1 MRKSAGIGLL
11 ISPDDREELQALLA
25 QLNRR
30 GLRVSERNDAA
41 GKDDVVLAVLSEA
54 FYKDK
59 DLTDR
64 LLGLIGAGA
73 DKVLPL
79 QLDDAPIPEQLKNAL
94 YARNIIPAAGRDAS
108 LIAERIVSA
117 LPRKKSRLPLVLA
130 AAGLVLVALVGFL
143 IWRSAAD
150 GEKLPA
156 MAGEGPIVVPSA
168 LGITEEDLA
177 SIENVVI
184 VGEQIAFF
192 QNYEIKGFTTNSDIP
207 FIPDDAFQSWDHFAY
222 LDEWND
228 VHWYSKETGQELSS
242 ARWDDLRFIG
252 LMPNLRSLTMVL
264 VDTDESALPEL
275 RGAEK
280 LERVD
285 IESCGFESIDW
296 IAGSSAQEITIR
308 FTPVRDFGA
317 LTACGK
323 LKRFSV
329 DMYDQA
335 VETGFTDFSPPLL
348 ENLWLWHANSGGALD
363 LSSLRGCGEL
373 FDVTLGDLPL
383 KDLSCLEKAEKLSM
397 LRLSDMN
404 GLTSLKG
411 IEGLPV
417 SWLEITNCS
426 SLREIRAVG
435 ELKGLCSLY
444 IESCGKLR
452 DFSPAAGCSQLEQ
465 FHVWGMHGQ
474 VRDLSFLAG
483 LDHLQ
488 RLQLYD
494 VDLPNTNFLSGFSD
508 KRNFILEF
516 SGDIRDY
523 SGLRYVKDY
532 DYLHVNPHDGDLD
545 AVLPYLE
552 EATVR
557 HLHLHECRGVDLSRL
572 PEVTESLEIW
582 YGDLRDLS
590 AMPALKI
597 RDLELYDL
605 QYLSSLDGIQNLPL
619 FADGSRDT
627 ILRVTG
633 CPRLTDWSAIEGI
646 HLDGL
651 TLDHVYTLPD
661 LAGVDFNTL
670 KIEGAEELTDLGFL
684 NSKPDDWHYH
694 WICLIEQNDLDNLSA
709 LRRLKG
715 ERLTVDPALAEQAEE
730 LVEQGRVAEYS
741 IEYPDGSFRPFEGN
755 VTLLSLDELDTL
767 PASMLSRVG
776 RLCLVGDR
784 LVDLDEYDVGWRWED
799 GKDRPVITLFD
810 HSSGEESVLEY
821 GAGSLT
827 DLGLFAPLSGLNEL
841 RLFSQPIEDL
851 DGIQKLSELRSLC
864 LFDCP
869 EVKDVS
875 AAFACQQIRYL
886 CVDGCPITSIE
897 GVQNLSGLVDLNLN
911 GTQVKDLSPLSGCD
925 LSEAIEERGGLALYI
940 SEVPIEDYAPLADLR
955 ALSNLDIN
963 NVDAARCVPYLKDT
977 PILRF
982 SACGSFTEESASEDV
997 NALFADFVRAHPGLQ
1012 ELWIPWNR
1020 GIRDLS
1026 PLLELE
1032 ELRYV
1037 RVSTDMKA
1045 AIASLDG
1052 TDRHFDFEIEGQ

>member
-1 MRKSAGIGLL
+1 MRKHAGMDLL
-11 ISPDDREELQALLA
+11 ISPQDREALQPLLA
-25 QLNRR
+25 QLKER
-30 GLRVSERNDAA
+30 GLPVSEGTGAA
-41 GKDDVVLAVLSEA
+41 GKDDVVLAVLSKSFFE
-54 FYKDK
+54 DEE
-59 DLTDR
+59 LTKK
-64 LLGLIGAGA
+64 LLGLIGSGA
-73 DKVLPL
+73 NKVLPL
-79 QLDDAPIPEQLKNAL
+79 QLDDAPIPDRLKNAL

-130 AAGLVLVALVGFL
+130 AAGLALIALVGFL
-143 IWRSAAD
+143 IWRSAA

-156 MAGEGPIVVPSA
+156 MAGEGPVVIPAA

-192 QNYEIKGFTTNSDIP
+192 KNYEIKGFATNGDVIFMP
-207 FIPDDAFQSWDHFAY
+207 EDAFQSWDHFAY

-242 ARWDDLRFIG
+242 ERWDDLRFIG

-264 VDTDESALPEL
+264 VDTEESALPDL

-296 IAGSSAQEITIR
+296 IAGSSAQELTLR
-308 FTPVRDFGA
+308 FTPVHAFGA
-317 LTACGK
+317 LTACEA
-323 LKRFSV
+323 LRRVSI
-329 DMYDQA
+329 DMFEIPD
-335 VETGFTDFSPPLL
+335 GTDFSGFAPPRL
-348 ENLWLWHANSGGALD
+348 EDLWLWHANRGSALD

-397 LRLSDMN
+397 LRLSEMN
-404 GLTSLKG
+404 GLTDLKG
-411 IEGLPV
+411 IEGLPI
-417 SWLEITNCS
+417 SSLEITNSS
-426 SLREIRAVG
+426 SLRDIRAVG
-435 ELKGLCSLY
+435 GLKGLCSLY

-452 DFSPAAGCSQLEQ
+452 DFSPAAGCGQLEH

-488 RLQLYD
+488 RLELYD
-494 VDLPNTNFLSGFSD
+494 VDMQNTNFLSGFSD
-508 KRNFILEF
+508 KRNFNLEF

-532 DYLHVNPHDGDLD
+532 DYLHVNPHNGDLD

-552 EATVR
+552 GAKVR
-557 HLHLHECRGVDLSRL
+557 HLHLHECRGIDLGRL

-605 QYLSSLDGIQNLPL
+605 QYLGSLDGIRNLPL
-619 FADGSRDT
+619 YADEGRDT

-633 CPRLTDWSAIEGI
+633 CPRLIDWSAIEGI
-646 HLDGL
+646 HLDAL
-651 TLDHVYTLPD
+651 TLDHLYTLPD
-661 LAGVDFNTL
+661 LESVDFNTL
-670 KIEGAEELTDLGFL
+670 RIEGVEGLRDLGFL
-684 NSKPDDWHYH
+684 NSKPDGWHYH
-694 WICLIEQNDLDNLSA
+694 WIRLVDESELHDLSA

-730 LVEQGRVAEYS
+730 LQTEEKIREYS
-741 IEYPDGSFRPFEGN
+741 IEYPDGSFRPFEGS
-755 VTLLSLDELDTL
+755 VTLLSLEELDTL
-767 PASMLSRVG
+767 PASMLRRVE
-776 RLCLVGDR
+776 RLCLVGDQ
-784 LVDLDEYDVGWRWED
+784 LAYLDEYDVGWRWED

-821 GAGSLT
+821 AEGSLT

-851 DGIQKLSELRSLC
+851 NGIQNLGELRSLC

-869 EVKDVS
+869 ALQDVS
-875 AAFACQQIRYL
+875 PAFACQEIRYL
-886 CVDGCPITSIE
+886 CLDSCPIGSIE
-897 GVQNLSGLVDLNLN
+897 GVQNLSGLVELNLN
-911 GTQVKDLSPLSGCD
+911 GTQVKDLSPLKGCD
-925 LSEAIEERGGLALYI
+925 LTEAIEERGGLALLI
-940 SEVPIEDYAPLADLR
+940 SEAPIEDYAPLAELR

-963 NVDAARCVPYLKDT
+963 NVAAARYIPYLKDT
-977 PILRF
+977 PLLRL
-982 SACGSFTEESASEDV
+982 SACGNFTGESEAEDV
-997 NALFADFVRAHPGLQ
+997 NALFTDFVHAHPELR
-1012 ELWIPWNR
+1012 ELWIPWNP
-1020 GIRDLS
+1020 GIKDLT

-1032 ELRYV
+1032 ELQYV
-1037 RVSTDMKA
+1037 RVSADMKE

-1052 TDRHFDFEIEGQ
+1052 KGIHFDFEIEGQ